1 MARRRSRKIRSNKRR
16 ASRKRTSRRLR
27 SNSRRRAS
35 RRLRSNSKRRSSR
48 RLRSNGKRRSSRG
61 MRRNSRRRASRRL
74 RSNPNYALVS
84 NGRRRASRRLRSNG
98 RRRHSRR
105 MRSNPNY
112 ALVSNGRRRAS
123 RRMRSN
129 PNYALVSN
137 SRRRA
142 SRRLR
147 SNGRRRHSRRGMRR
161 NSAAVRAAIGRGFAQ
176 RHQAPLAGRIK
187 RIFDKPSQI
196 TYYGAPAYRKS
207 FGKLKS
213 ADAKR
218 YAKRLGALVANTLV
232 GGLTSKYASHKV
244 GHPSQV
250 VETRQ
255 GSRMWNASYPI
266 TVSAYQTTGYIR
278 DFKFGGIAKRK
289 ANAAKGT
296 RFTGGRKRKHSR
308 NVA

>member
-1 MARRRSRKIRSNKRR
+1 MTRRRSRKIRSNRR
-16 ASRKRTSRRLR
+16 RSRKLRSNRRTSRRHVSRKLR
-27 SNSRRRAS
+27 SNRRRSRRMS
-35 RRLRSNSKRRSSR
+35 R
-48 RLRSNGKRRSSRG
+48 
-61 MRRNSRRRASRRL
+61 
-74 RSNPNYALVS
+74 NPNYALVS
-84 NGRRRASRRLRSNG
+84 NRRRSH
-98 RRRHSRR
+98 RRHS
-105 MRSNPNY
+105 
-112 ALVSNGRRRAS
+112 
-123 RRMRSN
+123 
-129 PNYALVSN
+129 
-137 SRRRA
+137 
-142 SRRLR
+142 
-147 SNGRRRHSRRGMRR
+147 RGMRR

>member
-1 MARRRSRKIRSNKRR
+1 MRR
-16 ASRKRTSRRLR
+16 
-27 SNSRRRAS
+27 NSRRRA
-35 RRLRSNSKRRSSR
+35 SR

-61 MRRNSRRRASRRL
+61 MRRNSRRHSRRL
-74 RSNPNYALVS
+74 
-84 NGRRRASRRLRSNG
+84 SRN
-98 RRRHSRR
+98 
-105 MRSNPNY
+105 
-112 ALVSNGRRRAS
+112 V
-123 RRMRSN
+123 
-129 PNYALVSN
+129 NYALVSN

-142 SRRLR
+142 SRRLRSNSRRRHSRRGMRRNVNYALVSNSRRRHSRKLR